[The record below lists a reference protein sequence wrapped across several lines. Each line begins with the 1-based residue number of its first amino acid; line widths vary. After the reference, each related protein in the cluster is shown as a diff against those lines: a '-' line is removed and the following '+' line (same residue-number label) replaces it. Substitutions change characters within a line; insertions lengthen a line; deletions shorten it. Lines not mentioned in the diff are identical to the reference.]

1 MKQGSR
7 EWIEY
12 CLKTYGPLN
21 FGCGPSA
28 QEKNIAGA
36 QDKFANTM
44 TQNYSTLFGEQ
55 QGTINA
61 LNAIAQPMASMG
73 LAGEGFSPTALA
85 AMNTGILDR
94 TAANYAAA
102 SRATNAAI
110 AGRGAGGAGTPGII
124 SGPEQQI
131 LGSVASAAAGQQSA
145 EQQQL
150 AIANQQQALAN
161 IKTAAGIESGIA
173 GLESPVSTGQT
184 ATSGLGQ
191 AFSEADKIQQEK
203 NQATADI
210 VGGIAGLGMD
220 AATFGA
226 GFMGGGG
233 LKGGLTALAGGGF
246 GGGGSAG
253 TYTDNSGLTNPELAY
268 I

>member
-28 QEKNIAGA
+28 QEENIAGA

-55 QGTINA
+55 QGTINQ

-102 SRATNAAI
+102 SRATSAAI
-110 AGRGAGGAGTPGII
+110 AGRGAGGAGIPGII

-161 IKTAAGIESGIA
+161 IKTAAGIESGVA
-173 GLESPVSTGQT
+173 GLESPVSTGQL

-191 AFSEADKIQQEK
+191 AFQEADTISQEQ

-210 VGGIAGLGMD
+210 AGGIASLALGPV
-220 AATFGA
+220 AKTFTS
-226 GFMGGGG
+226 F
-233 LKGGLTALAGGGF
+233 L
-246 GGGGSAG
+246 GGGSSSGGGAG
-253 TYTDNSGLTNPELAY
+253 AGADISSGIEGLANPELAFV
-268 I
+268 